1 MKKIIF
7 FSLII
12 FFSNLNTLIALD
24 KKQLPNEEW
33 SSKIE
38 SLDWNNFDNKEHRA
52 PIKHGVN
59 AEVLIL
65 KSEYYL
71 DDLKDIDQY
80 HWWTFGHSKDKGTV
94 MLIKGE
100 GYSIYIDYFNDG
112 YIRLDDWKDLNP
124 KDLLKQMKDIAKL
137 NETYLKEKKLPYATS
152 IRWIFKPTLNNENKS
167 VNYSYGVKWS
177 DGNETFESKNLI
189 LGKKGHIE
197 SVVVFNAKDSTDF
210 KYESEFSKEFSNT
223 VLFNDGFKHSDY
235 KEGDKL
241 AVAGIGGLVAGS
253 LGVKALAKTGLL
265 VKLAKF
271 WWILLAPLA
280 FLGKFLSGKDS
291 TSGSSESN
299 PTRPRRRRKK

>member
-12 FFSNLNTLIALD
+12 FFSNLNTLLALD
-24 KKQLPNEEW
+24 KKVLTDEEW

-38 SLDWNNFDNKEHRA
+38 SLDWKNLDNKEHRA

-65 KSEYYL
+65 ESEYYL
-71 DDLKDIDQY
+71 DNLENIEQY
-80 HWWTFGHSKDKGTV
+80 HWWTFGHQKDKATV
-94 MLIKGE
+94 MLIKGD
-100 GYSIYIDYFNDG
+100 GYSIYIDYYNDG
-112 YIRLDDWKDLNP
+112 YIKLDDWKDVSP
-124 KDLLKQMKDIAKL
+124 KDLLKQMKEMAKS
-137 NETYLKEKKLPYATS
+137 NEIYLKEKKLTYVTN

-177 DGNETFESKNLI
+177 NGNETFESKNLI
-189 LGKKGHIE
+189 LGKKGHIQ
-197 SVVVFNAKDSTDF
+197 SVVVFNAKDLTDF
-210 KYESEFSKEFSNT
+210 KFESEFSKEFSNT

-253 LGVKALAKTGLL
+253 LGVKGYFK
-265 VKLAKF
+265 KNNRPF
-271 WWILLAPLA
+271 
-280 FLGKFLSGKDS
+280 GK
-291 TSGSSESN
+291 
-299 PTRPRRRRKK
+299 